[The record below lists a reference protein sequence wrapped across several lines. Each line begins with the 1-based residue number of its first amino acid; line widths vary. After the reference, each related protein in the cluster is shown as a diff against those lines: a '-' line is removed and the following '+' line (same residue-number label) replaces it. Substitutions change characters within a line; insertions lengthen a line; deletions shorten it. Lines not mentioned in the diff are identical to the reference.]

1 MVLAFI
7 AISLQ
12 PGIRAGQR
20 FRFQIVLLT
29 KTGRGRG
36 GWTLVVHS
44 CHSYPFKKG
53 VNMLTKLLRAKSKFL
68 ATAAVLGLSLGIA
81 ATDAAAAKHNWRF
94 ANLYG
99 RGTAFGALYEELGE
113 NINKLSNGEIKVQT
127 LYSGEG
133 VGTTGL
139 LGAVKSGMITMAA
152 PFQSMHAGEFPA
164 GVVEIGLPGGT
175 ADTDALY
182 TLFHEK
188 GWAPILKEAYGEHGL
203 VWLEPYIQPPVYV
216 LTKTPIESIEDFKG
230 LKIRAPGAYGKFLR
244 NLGASPV
251 SLAWGEI
258 YTSLA
263 TGVIDGSIGSNM
275 IDHRD
280 GNHVEVAKYM
290 YPLPLAGAQVLPI
303 LVNQKAWNKLSDELK
318 AAVIT
323 ATEMHAKSQL
333 ENSKKWESE
342 AVAEMEAK
350 GLKWSPEPSEADK
363 AAWAKAGETLWED
376 YAAADKYSAKLIEVL
391 KQK

>member
-1 MVLAFI
+1 MF
-7 AISLQ
+7 
-12 PGIRAGQR
+12 
-20 FRFQIVLLT
+20 
-29 KTGRGRG
+29 KT
-36 GWTLVVHS
+36 
-44 CHSYPFKKG
+44 
-53 VNMLTKLLRAKSKFL
+53 LLRAKRKILGSAL
-68 ATAAVLGLSLGIA
+68 ILGLGFGIA
-81 ATDAAAAKHNWRF
+81 ATDVAAAKNNWRF

-99 RGTAFGALYEELGE
+99 RGTAFGALYEQLGKDIE
-113 NINKLSNGEIKVQT
+113 KLSNGEIKVQV

-139 LGAVKSGMITMAA
+139 LSAAKSGLITMAA

-175 ADTDALY
+175 PDTDELY
-182 TLFHEK
+182 ALFHEK
-188 GWAPILKEAYGEHGL
+188 GWGPILTEAYGEHGL

-216 LTKTPIESIEDFKG
+216 LTKTPIKSIEDFKG

-290 YPLPLAGAQVLPI
+290 YKLPLAGAQVLPI
-303 LVNQKAWNKLSDELK
+303 LVNKKAWNKLSDDLK
-318 AAVIT
+318 KAVME
-323 ATEMHAKSQL
+323 ATTLHAKAQL
-333 ENSKKWESE
+333 EKSKQWESE
-342 AVAEMEAK
+342 AVTEMEGK
-350 GLKWSPEPSEADK
+350 GLKWSPAPSETDK
-363 AAWAKAGETLWED
+363 LAWAKAGETLWEE
-376 YAAADKYSAKLIEVL
+376 YGAADKYSGQLINIL
-391 KQK
+391 KK

>member
-1 MVLAFI
+1 MLKRWIPRKKTVL
-7 AISLQ
+7 S
-12 PGIRAGQR
+12 
-20 FRFQIVLLT
+20 LLT
-29 KTGRGRG
+29 
-36 GWTLVVHS
+36 
-44 CHSYPFKKG
+44 
-53 VNMLTKLLRAKSKFL
+53 L
-68 ATAAVLGLSLGIA
+68 ASLSFA
-81 ATDAAAAKHNWRF
+81 MVANEAAAAKHNWRF

-99 RGTAFGALYEELGE
+99 RGTAFGALYEQLGKD
-113 NINKLSNGEIKVQT
+113 ITRLSNGEIKVQV

-139 LGAVKSGMITMAA
+139 LSAAKSGMINMVA

-164 GVVEIGLPGGT
+164 GIVEIGLPGGT

-182 TLFHEK
+182 SLFHDK
-188 GWAPILKEAYGEHGL
+188 GWGSILTEAYGEHGL
-203 VWLEPYIQPPVYV
+203 VWLEPYIQPSVYV
-216 LTKTPIESIEDFKG
+216 LTKKPIDSIEDFKG

-290 YPLPLAGAQVLPI
+290 YRLPLAGAQVLPI
-303 LVNQKAWNKLSDELK
+303 LVNQKSWNKLSDEQK
-318 AAVIT
+318 QAVVE
-323 ATEMHAKSQL
+323 ATELHAKAQL
-333 ENSKKWESE
+333 EKSKQWEAE
-342 AVAEMEAK
+342 AVAEMEKK
-350 GLKWSPEPSEADK
+350 GLLWSPEPGEADK
-363 AAWAKAGETLWED
+363 VAWSKAAETLWQE
-376 YAAADKYSAKLIEVL
+376 YAANDKYSKELVDIL
-391 KQK
+391 MKK

>member
-1 MVLAFI
+1 MLKELMGVKRKLICSVLVA
-7 AISLQ
+7 
-12 PGIRAGQR
+12 
-20 FRFQIVLLT
+20 
-29 KTGRGRG
+29 
-36 GWTLVVHS
+36 
-44 CHSYPFKKG
+44 
-53 VNMLTKLLRAKSKFL
+53 
-68 ATAAVLGLSLGIA
+68 GLSIGMMAQTAVA
-81 ATDAAAAKHNWRF
+81 AEHNWRF

-99 RGTAFGALYEELGE
+99 RGTAFGALYEQLGKDIE
-113 NINKLSNGEIKVQT
+113 KLSDGKIKVQV

-139 LGAVKSGMITMAA
+139 LSAAKSGLITMAA

-175 ADTDALY
+175 ADTDTLY
-182 TLFHEK
+182 SLFHDK
-188 GWAPILKEAYGEHGL
+188 GWDKVLTEAYGEHGL

-216 LTKTPIESIEDFKG
+216 LTKKQINSVEDFKG

-290 YPLPLAGAQVLPI
+290 YKLPLAGAQVLPI
-303 LVNQKAWNKLSDELK
+303 LVNQKAWNKLSADLK
-318 AAVIT
+318 EAVWEATRLHAT
-323 ATEMHAKSQL
+323 AQL
-333 ENSKKWESE
+333 EKSKQWESE
-342 AVAEMEAK
+342 AVIEMEVK
-350 GLKWSPEPSEADK
+350 GLKWSPIPNDADK
-363 AAWAKAGETLWED
+363 KAWTKAGETLWED
-376 YAAADKYSAKLIEVL
+376 YAGADKYSEELISIM
-391 KQK
+391 KKS

>member
-1 MVLAFI
+1 ML
-7 AISLQ
+7 
-12 PGIRAGQR
+12 
-20 FRFQIVLLT
+20 
-29 KTGRGRG
+29 KTLIKAKKKILCSAM
-36 GWTLVVHS
+36 LV
-44 CHSYPFKKG
+44 
-53 VNMLTKLLRAKSKFL
+53 
-68 ATAAVLGLSLGIA
+68 GLSVGIA

-99 RGTAFGALYEELGE
+99 RGTAFGALYEELGD
-113 NINKLSNGEIKVQT
+113 NIEKLSNGKIKVQV

-139 LGAVKSGMITMAA
+139 LSAAKSGMVTMVA

-164 GVVEIGLPGGT
+164 GIVEIGLPGGT
-175 ADTDALY
+175 ADTNELES
-182 TLFHEK
+182 LFHDK
-188 GWAPILKEAYGEHGL
+188 GWGPILSEAYGEHGL

-216 LTKTPIESIEDFKG
+216 LTKKQINSIEDFKG

-290 YPLPLAGAQVLPI
+290 YKLPLAGAQVLPI
-303 LVNQKAWNKLSDELK
+303 LVNQKAWNKLPDDLK
-318 AAVIT
+318 KAVAEAAKL
-323 ATEMHAKSQL
+323 HAKAQL

-342 AVAEMEAK
+342 AVAEMETK
-350 GLKWSPEPSEADK
+350 GLKWSPAPSEADK
-363 AAWAKAGETLWED
+363 EAWAKAGETLWQE
-376 YAAADKYSAKLIEVL
+376 YAAKDKYS
-391 KQK
+391 KQLVDILQHN